1 MKMFKAFQ
9 YTIKSTYKSF
19 LVFYAVYFATTL
31 IFRLLDAPSANFT
44 ISGQDLTRTVNSL
57 NPGVGLETMIVILF
71 AIISAIA
78 IRDSN
83 LVLVAN
89 GYNRK
94 TALVA
99 QSMTMALYALIC
111 ALLNGLVIPKLLSP
125 EPALTSFF
133 LQMRYPES
141 SSLDLVT
148 FLVLFSTY
156 LQCAFIGIMGSLIL
170 AKLGLWSLVLFIGL
184 GMAQII
190 TGGLPDSFWAKAFEI
205 AKILTAS
212 PLSLILTL
220 VSLCIL
226 TMIINLALN
235 RRLPIGYKAS
245 GAN

>member
-1 MKMFKAFQ
+1 MKMYKALQ
-9 YTIKSTYKSF
+9 YNIKSTYKSF
-19 LVFYAVYFATTL
+19 LIFYAFYFAATF
-31 IFRLLDAPSANFT
+31 IFRLFDAPSANFT

-71 AIISAIA
+71 AIISAIS

-94 TALVA
+94 TALMA
-99 QSMTMALYALIC
+99 QSMTMALYASIC
-111 ALLNGLVIPKLLSP
+111 ALLNGLVIPRLLSP

-133 LQMRYPES
+133 LQMRYPGAES
-141 SSLDLVT
+141 LSLLT
-148 FLVLFSTY
+148 IIVLFSTY

-170 AKLGLWSLVLFIGL
+170 AKLGLWSLAVFIGM
-184 GMAQII
+184 GMTQVI
-190 TGGLPDSFWAKAFEI
+190 TGGLPDSFWAKAFDLAE
-205 AKILTAS
+205 ILTVT
-212 PLSLILTL
+212 PLSLVLTL
-220 VSLCIL
+220 VSLCSL
-226 TMIINLALN
+226 TLVINLALN